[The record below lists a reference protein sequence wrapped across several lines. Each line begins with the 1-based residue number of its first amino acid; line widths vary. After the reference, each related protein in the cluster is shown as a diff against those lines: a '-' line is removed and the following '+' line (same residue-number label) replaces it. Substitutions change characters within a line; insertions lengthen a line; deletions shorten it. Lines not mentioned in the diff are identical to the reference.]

1 MAISHVQQFGAFAV
15 GSPISATTGNVTV
28 TAGNAL
34 IVGVLGFNIGGG
46 QTASASDTLGN
57 TWNTAVG
64 PFQGTIAGSTS
75 LMYVFYVK
83 KLNAS
88 GTTAVTITF
97 SAASNNIRV
106 HCHEVSG
113 LDQTSPFDQ
122 MNTNTATSAAMTSG
136 NVTTLFANEFLYG
149 YGADNSGNPT
159 TGVGWTPG
167 ITEGSEL
174 DEWQIVSATGTYAAT
189 YTGDGA
195 AYMCEIATFKAAQ
208 TTWGISGNA
217 GTPGATVSWT
227 GTSSGSVTAD
237 GAGNYNTGEVLANGP
252 YTITPSKTGFTFTP
266 TSSSQTVSGADITN
280 VNFTATPVSAYY
292 SVPDS
297 RAVTAITPNSSRTV
311 QGTKIYDVPKA
322 FSLQYWFDTLFNRTQ
337 PLPVD
342 SRAQGAPVD
351 SRAAGQAPQNSRTP
365 GTYGPGVN

>member
-1 MAISHVQQFGAFAV
+1 MAISHVQQFGAFAA

-97 SAASNNIRV
+97 SVAPNNIRV

-159 TGVGWTPG
+159 TGVGWTAG

-195 AYMCEIATFKAAQ
+195 AYMCEIATFKGIAA
-208 TTWGISGNA
+208 
-217 GTPGATVSWT
+217 P
-227 GTSSGSVTAD
+227 
-237 GAGNYNTGEVLANGP
+237 P
-252 YTITPSKTGFTFTP
+252 P
-266 TSSSQTVSGADITN
+266 SGA
-280 VNFTATPVSAYY
+280 Y
-292 SVPDS
+292 SVPDC
-297 RAVTAITPNSSRTV
+297 RVPPAGPNANRTV
-311 QGTKIYDVPKA
+311 NATKIYDVQTSSNPA
-322 FSLQYWFDTLFNRTQ
+322 IPPTDSRVAPNI
-337 PLPVD
+337 PVD
-342 SRAQGAPVD
+342 SRVSPNI
-351 SRAAGQAPQNSRTP
+351 PQNSRTP
-365 GTYGPGVN
+365 GVYGPGVN